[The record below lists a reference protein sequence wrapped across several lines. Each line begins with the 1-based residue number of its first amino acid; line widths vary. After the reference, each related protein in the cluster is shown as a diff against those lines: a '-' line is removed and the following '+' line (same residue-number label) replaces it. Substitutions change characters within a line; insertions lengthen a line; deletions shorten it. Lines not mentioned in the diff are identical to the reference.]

1 MSTPVATGSFTLS
14 QPRREA
20 DLSVALDDLVR
31 HHRAH
36 CAEYDRLLTGL
47 GHDPSRAYDRVA
59 DVPWLPVRLF
69 KNHVIKSIPDAEV
82 FKVLTSSGTTGAE
95 VSRTYLDKEA
105 AATQSRMLSRTLQ
118 TVLGPRRLPMLVV
131 DTTSLIKDR
140 RSFSARGAGVLGMLS
155 FGRDH
160 VYALDADGEPDVAA
174 VRAFLD
180 EHGAEPFLVF
190 GFTFMVW
197 QWLYELARDN
207 GLDLSNGILVHS
219 GGWKKLVDRAVDN
232 TEFRRAFARDTG
244 LTRIH
249 NFYGMVEQIGT
260 VFLEAPSGGD
270 LYCPDFADVVIRDPQ
285 TWGEAP
291 VGTTGLIEVVSTLP
305 RSYPGHALLTEDLGV
320 VHGIDDGEWPGKRFT
335 VLGRIP
341 RAEARGCSDTF
352 SGAAA

>member
-1 MSTPVATGSFTLS
+1 MTSEVPSMFTL
-14 QPRREA
+14 QQTDREA
-20 DLSVALDDLVR
+20 ALVPAMNELVA
-31 HHRAH
+31 HHRAR
-36 CAEYDRLLTGL
+36 CPEYDRLLKAIGQDAT
-47 GHDPSRAYDRVA
+47 REYAQVR

-69 KNHVIKSIPDAEV
+69 KNHVLKSIPDDDV

-95 VSRTYLDKEA
+95 VSHIYLDRDA

-131 DTTSLIKDR
+131 DTTSVIKDR
-140 RSFSARGAGVLGMLS
+140 RSFSARGAGVLGMLN

-160 VYALDADGEPDVAA
+160 VYALDANGEPDVAA
-174 VRAFLD
+174 VRAFLH
-180 EHGAEPFLVF
+180 EHGQHPFLVF

-197 QWLYELARDN
+197 QWLYEVARDK
-207 GLDLSNGILVHS
+207 GFDLSNGILIHS

-232 TEFRRAFARDTG
+232 AEFRRAFAQDTG

-260 VFLEAPSGGD
+260 VFLEGPSGRE
-270 LYCPDFADVVIRDPQ
+270 LYCPDFGDVVIRDPH
-285 TWGEAP
+285 TWEEAP
-291 VGTTGLIEVVSTLP
+291 VGTAGLIEVVSTLP
-305 RSYPGHALLTEDLGV
+305 RSYPGHVLLTEDLGV
-320 VHGIDDGEWPGKRFT
+320 VHGIDDGDWPGKRFT

-352 SGAAA
+352 TGSAA

>member
-1 MSTPVATGSFTLS
+1 MSDEADVFTLAHDA
-14 QPRREA
+14 RE
-20 DLSVALDDLVR
+20 SALTEAMNELVS

-36 CAEYDRLLTGL
+36 CTPYDRLLSSL
-47 GHDPSRAYDRVA
+47 GHQHAETYERLD

-69 KNHVIKSIPDAEV
+69 KNHVLKSIPDDDV
-82 FKVLTSSGTTGAE
+82 FKILTSSGTTGEE
-95 VSRTYLDKEA
+95 VSRIFLDKDA

-131 DTTSLIKDR
+131 DTTSVIKDR

-160 VYALDADGEPDVAA
+160 VYVLDAQGQPDVDA
-174 VRAFLD
+174 VRRFLAA
-180 EHGAEPFLVF
+180 HGDAPFLIF

-197 QWLYELARDN
+197 VRLYEVARDQ
-207 GLDLSNGILVHS
+207 GLDLSNGILIHS
-219 GGWKKLVDRAVDN
+219 GGWKKLTDRAVDN
-232 TEFRRAFARDTG
+232 AEFRRLFARDTG

-260 VFLEAPSGGD
+260 VFLEGPSGD
-270 LYCPDFADVVIRDPQ
+270 SLYAPDFADVIIRDPQ
-285 TWGEAP
+285 TWDEAP
-291 VGTTGLIEVVSTLP
+291 VGTPGLIEVVSTLP

-320 VHGIDDGEWPGKRFT
+320 VRGVDDGDWPGKRFA

-352 SGAAA
+352 SEAAA